1 MPPIVTGNKIWG
13 KLVRTGGSEA
23 KHSVPDQLIL
33 TDPHTFFGRF
43 GRPAPKPDQTF
54 QHETQ
59 SVISCLYV
67 SSTHFSIQLEATS
80 SDVVDAPSN
89 SSSRNVSPTKA
100 KKNKTK
106 EMKESK
112 QHHVPMD
119 INQEPAPSFT
129 YRIYDYSR
137 NGTFLNNELIGSTS
151 KVLQSGDEISL
162 KYKDMVKVTY
172 RFDPVPFDYVDDL
185 HAKQEPDSKAVANG
199 STGVSSK
206 DRDIDSLA
214 LKKAD
219 SMTEIFTHQ
228 IVSLQSDVKKLENQ
242 LSQKHESYDLL
253 QSENDKLS
261 RKSRQDEKLIASHAN
276 EIAEL
281 KERIATVESEKSA
294 IQARNQILSDTVD
307 DLKQEVKETKQKN
320 MFFQEE
326 LSNKS
331 QQLNSVRSLIEE
343 NNKVLAT
350 EKKQRHLHEQQ
361 ISECKHNLTMYEE
374 KNLRL
379 TTANQALQEIV
390 SDLEHQTMTLQVS
403 LISAISD

>member
-1 MPPIVTGNKIWG
+1 
-13 KLVRTGGSEA
+13 
-23 KHSVPDQLIL
+23 
-33 TDPHTFFGRF
+33 
-43 GRPAPKPDQTF
+43 
-54 QHETQ
+54 
-59 SVISCLYV
+59 
-67 SSTHFSIQLEATS
+67 
-80 SDVVDAPSN
+80 
-89 SSSRNVSPTKA
+89 
-100 KKNKTK
+100 
-106 EMKESK
+106 
-112 QHHVPMD
+112 
-119 INQEPAPSFT
+119 
-129 YRIYDYSR
+129 
-137 NGTFLNNELIGSTS
+137 
-151 KVLQSGDEISL
+151 
-162 KYKDMVKVTY
+162 MVKVTY
-172 RFDPVPFDYVDDL
+172 RFDPLPFDSLDE
-185 HAKQEPDSKAVANG
+185 KEEPDSKVAANG
-199 STGVSSK
+199 YVGVSSK

-228 IVSLQSDVKKLENQ
+228 IVSLQSDIKKLESQ
-242 LSQKHESYDLL
+242 LSQQHERYDLL

-281 KERIATVESEKSA
+281 KERIATIESEKSA

-307 DLKQEVKETKQKN
+307 DLRQEVKETKQKN
-320 MFFQEE
+320 SFFQEE

-361 ISECKHNLTMYEE
+361 ISELRHNLTVYEE

-390 SDLEHQTMTLQVS
+390 NDDQCMLMTCNKHIFHDKCGMDWIIKQARCPVCR
-403 LISAISD
+403 